1 MTAGSDHSTT
11 ARGAG
16 YAASGTKNGPVWTG
30 PSFVASLQVG
40 AGAAAPAVVQDTPT
54 IGSRRAPGALS
65 GTTGAFGAT
74 GSTRR

>member
-11 ARGAG
+11 PPRSG
-16 YAASGTKNGPVWTG
+16 YARSGTKNGPVWTG
-30 PSFVASLQVG
+30 PFLEVSAQVS
-40 AGAAAPAVVQDTPT
+40 AVRTAQETPT

-65 GTTGAFGAT
+65 GTTGERGAT

>member
-11 ARGAG
+11 ACGAG

-30 PSFVASLQVG
+30 PFSVGSVQVG
-40 AGAAAPAVVQDTPT
+40 AGATAPGAAQDTPT

-65 GTTGAFGAT
+65 GTTGAVGAT